1 MVHWPSYNESLVR
14 RGEVIVDF
22 DVIDG
27 WEEELEKMNKGKIGE
42 PYHYPD
48 SFVQLLGYM
57 RAYFHLPYR
66 QIEGVVKGHARRKT
80 VPSIPD
86 YSTLCRRINN
96 KLDIRIKEESIGN
109 DIIVIIALDSMGI
122 KVANRGGEW
131 MRDKWWHVRKGYLK
145 IHVAVDITK
154 KKIVSLEVTSEEVH
168 DSSRMMKK
176 LVGHASENNNV
187 KRVIADDGAYDSKKN
202 FRYLHVN
209 DIEAAIKVKKN
220 SSVKA
225 MGCYYPRKII
235 AVLQQLSDFRRW
247 RRSVGYGHRW
257 MMAETVFSAMKRM
270 FGEYVMARNYQNMVK
285 EIYLKASLYNMFAGM
300 KL

>member
-1 MVHWPSYNESLVR
+1 MVYWPSYKESLVR
-14 RGEVIVDF
+14 RGEVMVDF

-48 SFVQLLGYM
+48 SFVTLLGYM

-66 QIEGVVKGHARRKT
+66 QTEGVVKGHARRK

-86 YSTLCRRINN
+86 YSTLCRRIN

-109 DIIVIIALDSMGI
+109 DIIIIAVDSTGI

-131 MRDKWWHVRKGYLK
+131 MRDKWHVRRGYLK
-145 IHVAVDITK
+145 IHVAVDIRK

-168 DSSRMMKK
+168 DSRMMKK
-176 LVGHASENNNV
+176 LVDHASENNNV
-187 KRVIADDGAYDSKKN
+187 NVRRVIADGAYDSKKN

-225 MGCYYPRKII
+225 MGCYPRKI

-247 RRSVGYGHRW
+247 RRSVGYGYRW
-257 MMAETVFSAMKRM
+257 MAETVFSAMKRM
-270 FGEYVMARNYQNMVK
+270 FGEYVMARNYRNMVK
-285 EIYLKASLYNMFAGM
+285 EIHLKASLYNMFAGM